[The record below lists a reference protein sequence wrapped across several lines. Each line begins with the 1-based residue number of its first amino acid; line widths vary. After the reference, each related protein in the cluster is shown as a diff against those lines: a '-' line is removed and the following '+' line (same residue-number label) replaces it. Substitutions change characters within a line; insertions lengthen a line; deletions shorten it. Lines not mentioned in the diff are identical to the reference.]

1 MLFRN
6 DEDAKPVDF
15 TVCPPVPARV
25 ACSSPADMWSR
36 VCVSQLAD
44 YEALKKAK
52 ASEEQPASAGAA
64 AEEEEEEEDDDDEDD
79 DEDDEDDED
88 EGLTEEQ
95 QAMLEAVI
103 GNFTQMKG
111 RPPTE
116 LELVAI
122 MNQLN
127 AKIADVGSDEDSDVN
142 EGDLSGEDDEDD
154 DSEEEDEEEG
164 EESEEEAEEEMPA
177 APASISSAARLSR
190 KPHRASVEG
199 TPAVRGSRAKAP
211 LPPAPIIRKKRAGAT
226 S

>member
-1 MLFRN
+1 MCLCF
-6 DEDAKPVDF
+6 
-15 TVCPPVPARV
+15 
-25 ACSSPADMWSR
+25 
-36 VCVSQLAD
+36 CVSQLTD

-64 AEEEEEEEDDDDEDD
+64 AEEEENEDEDSDDEDDEEDEDD
-79 DEDDEDDED
+79 DEEED
-88 EGLTEEQ
+88 LTEEQ

-154 DSEEEDEEEG
+154 SEEEE

-177 APASISSAARLSR
+177 APASTSSAARLSR

-199 TPAVRGSRAKAP
+199 TPAVRSTRAKAP
-211 LPPAPIIRKKRAGAT
+211 LPPAPVIRKKRAGAT